1 MTYSRR
7 LGKRAPYF
15 CRPLTRLA
23 CPYRYTKALDSIKA
37 LRKERVAEL
46 KTEKERLE
54 SLAREK
60 GHADKL
66 KARVSDMSA
75 SIARKEVEYQETKK
89 MYEAL
94 ARSNRKFE
102 EGATKFREIYIRV
115 ENLEKEK
122 LKYQEELAELRPNV
136 QETNGTSSMVGDM
149 LVDLIS
155 QTPTSN
161 WRSVSR
167 TSTLISPNSGMS
179 DAARKPMNKIK

>member
-1 MTYSRR
+1 
-7 LGKRAPYF
+7 
-15 CRPLTRLA
+15 LA

-179 DAARKPMNKIK
+179 DAARKPMNKIKTMNSLPLERSM

>member
-1 MTYSRR
+1 
-7 LGKRAPYF
+7 LGYF
-15 CRPLTRLA
+15 
-23 CPYRYTKALDSIKA
+23 RYTKALDSIKA

-66 KARVSDMSA
+66 RARISDMNA
-75 SIARKEVEYQETKK
+75 NIATKEVEYQEAKK
-89 MYEAL
+89 LYEAL

-122 LKYQEELAELRPNV
+122 QKYQEELAELRPSV
-136 QETNGTSSMVGDM
+136 QETHGTPLHFCNCSST
-149 LVDLIS
+149 DLS
-155 QTPTSN
+155 NYYKTLTSN
-161 WRSVSR
+161 
-167 TSTLISPNSGMS
+167 
-179 DAARKPMNKIK
+179 

>member
-1 MTYSRR
+1 LEHS
-7 LGKRAPYF
+7 
-15 CRPLTRLA
+15 
-23 CPYRYTKALDSIKA
+23 YRYTKALDSIKA

-66 KARVSDMSA
+66 KARISDLSA
-75 SIARKEVEYQETKK
+75 SIARKEVEYQDTKK
-89 MYEAL
+89 LYEAL

-136 QETNGTSSMVGDM
+136 QETHGKLSMFRDVLLDPRFLRHRRATCGAYQE
-149 LVDLIS
+149 LQL
-155 QTPTSN
+155 PYC
-161 WRSVSR
+161 
-167 TSTLISPNSGMS
+167 
-179 DAARKPMNKIK
+179 